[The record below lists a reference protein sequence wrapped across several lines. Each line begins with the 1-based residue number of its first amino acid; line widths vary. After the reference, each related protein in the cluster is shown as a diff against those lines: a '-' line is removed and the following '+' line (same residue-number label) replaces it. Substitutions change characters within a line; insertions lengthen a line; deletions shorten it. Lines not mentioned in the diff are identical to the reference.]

1 MRRIRQHG
9 TGNRQRWVA
18 AALKSFI
25 FLLFIVS
32 AFSSVHAG
40 PEYPKASGYV
50 NDFAGAL
57 DAGTAAEIKKVAEDL
72 EAQTSDEL
80 AVVTVKSVAP
90 MALKDYA
97 VELFK
102 RWGIGKKKK
111 DNGVLLI
118 VAVEDHRVEI
128 EVGYGLE
135 GVLTDGKCG
144 EILDTY
150 VVPRFKEKDVA
161 RGMLDGAKAIAATLT
176 GGAMPGEEKIL
187 AEMPAQKGS
196 INDFAGVLSENART
210 QLAQMSKDLETKSS
224 ASLVVVTVKSKGSMK
239 AADYAH
245 RLYDKWGMEKKYKG
259 RGVIFLA
266 VDDGAWFAMYVG
278 DDLFKK
284 KIINGTVITGLLNDY
299 VIPYY
304 NGAGF
309 NEGMLAGA
317 RAISATI
324 TGDKTAL
331 PQKIKETQE
340 QTSPP
345 SNDFTESPLF
355 VGLIVGGVIG
365 GIALL
370 IFLVLYFSK
379 PKCPKCKRRKFVK
392 DTSHHVILKATY
404 SHSGSEDVT
413 YYCKAC
419 DYTWTRHES
428 IPQKTTSSSSS
439 SSWSSHSSWSGGGG
453 SSFGGF
459 GGGSSGG
466 GGAGRSW

>member
-1 MRRIRQHG
+1 MKK
-9 TGNRQRWVA
+9 VYV
-18 AALKSFI
+18 L
-25 FLLFIVS
+25 LLFAVC
-32 AFSSVHAG
+32 FSFSKLSFSHAE
-40 PEYPKASGYV
+40 PSYPSASGTV

-57 DAGTAAEIKKVAEDL
+57 DAGTAAEIKKVTEDL

-90 MALKDYA
+90 MPLKDYA

-111 DNGVLLI
+111 DNGVLFI
-118 VAVEDHRVEI
+118 VAVDDHRVEI

-161 RGMLDGAKAIAATLT
+161 GGMRDGAKAIAATLT

-187 AEMPAQKGS
+187 ADMPAQKGS
-196 INDFAGVLSENART
+196 INDFAGVLSENAKT

-224 ASLVVVTVKSKGSMK
+224 ASLIITTIKSKGSMK

-245 RLYDKWGMEKKYKG
+245 KLYDKWGMEKKYKG

-266 VDDGAWFAMYVG
+266 VDEGAWFAMYVG

-284 KIINGTVITGLLNDY
+284 KIINGTVITGLLKDY

-304 NGAGF
+304 NGSGF

-324 TGDKTAL
+324 TGDKTAF
-331 PQKIKETQE
+331 PEKIKDTQE
-340 QTSPP
+340 QTSSSSSVSTP
-345 SNDFTESPLF
+345 SSGDFTESPLF
-355 VGLIVGGVIG
+355 VGVIVGVVVA
-365 GIALL
+365 GIV
-370 IFLVLYFSK
+370 FLVFLIIYFSK
-379 PKCPKCKRRKFVK
+379 PKCPKCRRRKFVK
-392 DTSHHVILKATY
+392 ETSHHVIVEATY

-419 DYTWTRHES
+419 DYTWTRRES

-439 SSWSSHSSWSGGGG
+439 SSWSSHSSWSGGG

>member
-1 MRRIRQHG
+1 MRGGIY
-9 TGNRQRWVA
+9 TMKKVCVLFLCAWCFCFS
-18 AALKSFI
+18 ALSF
-25 FLLFIVS
+25 S
-32 AFSSVHAG
+32 HAE
-40 PEYPKASGYV
+40 PSYPAASGYV
-50 NDFAGAL
+50 NDFASVL

-72 EAQTSDEL
+72 EAETSDEL

-90 MALKDYA
+90 VPLKDYA

-135 GVLTDGKCG
+135 DVLTDGKCG
-144 EILDTY
+144 EILDAY

-187 AEMPAQKGS
+187 ADMPAQKGV
-196 INDFAGVLSENART
+196 INDFAGVLSDNAET
-210 QLAQMSKDLETKSS
+210 QLSDIIRDLQTKSS
-224 ASLVVVTVKSKGSMK
+224 AQIVVATIKSKGSMK

-245 RLYDKWGMEKKYKG
+245 KLYDKWGMEQKYKG
-259 RGVIFLA
+259 LGVIFLA
-266 VDDGAWFAMYVG
+266 VEDGAWFAMYIG
-278 DDLFKK
+278 DALYNK
-284 KIINGTVITGLLNDY
+284 KIMNGVVITGLLNDY

-309 NEGMLAGA
+309 NEGVLAGA

-331 PQKIKETQE
+331 PQKIKGTQE
-340 QTSPP
+340 QTSPSTSVFPP
-345 SNDFTESPLF
+345 SNDFTESAWF
-355 VGLIVGGVIG
+355 AWLIVGGVIG
-365 GIALL
+365 GIVLL
-370 IFLVLYFSK
+370 IFLVLYFSQ

-392 DTSHHVILKATY
+392 GTSHHVIVEATY

-419 DYTWTRHES
+419 DYTWTRRES